1 MKNKI
6 FRRFYLLNIITVVV
20 AMIMLMVMISVSVS
34 NYLTKEKRSLLAGY
48 CRAVSDAFDMDLSE
62 GGVNYYMRT
71 IILTGD
77 VIDADAIVVDATGR
91 VKYCTCRDWQ
101 GGGSCPHLGKT
112 ISTSVVNAAVN
123 GQYYGVGLL
132 EGMYTEVHH
141 TVGMPVKD
149 KYNRVVGAV
158 FASTPAALL
167 EEWLINFSKISVLCA
182 ILPLVLTCVVVYIY
196 TSHMLRPLRMMSEA
210 AKCLADGD
218 FSKRIYCDGDDEI
231 AELANSFNT
240 MTDSLVRLE
249 SMRRSFV
256 ANVSH
261 ELRTPITTIGGFID
275 GILDGTIEPEKQSYY
290 LGIVSDE
297 AKRLSR
303 IVRSMLSL
311 SKLESGEQEI
321 NRSKVNMF
329 ETACNVFVSQEQRIS
344 AKNIAVYGLEDEK
357 DVIISA
363 DSDLFH
369 QVVYNL
375 VDNAVKFTPENG
387 YIKVKFR
394 ETDKS
399 GVFIIR
405 NSGNGI
411 SEKDLPLV
419 FERFFKVD
427 KSRSMDKQSSGLG
440 LYIVKS
446 IIDLHGGTI
455 TVRSMQGEY
464 TEFEIDMPLAEPK
477 EAIPVTVSKKSS
489 RTGKQR

>member
-20 AMIMLMVMISVSVS
+20 AMIMMMVMISVSVS

-62 GGVNYYMRT
+62 GGVNYYMKT

-240 MTDSLVRLE
+240 MTDSLVQLE

-261 ELRTPITTIGGFID
+261 ELRTPMTTIGGFID

-297 AKRLSR
+297 VKRLSR
-303 IVRSMLSL
+303 IVQSMLSL

-357 DVIISA
+357 DVMISA

-369 QVVYNL
+369 QVIYNL

-394 ETDKS
+394 ETDKN

-446 IIDLHGGTI
+446 IIDLHGGTV
-455 TVRSMQGEY
+455 TVRSVQGEY
-464 TEFEIDMPLAEPK
+464 TEFEIDLPLAEPK

-489 RTGKQR
+489 RAGKQR

>member
-20 AMIMLMVMISVSVS
+20 AMIMMMVMISVSVS

-62 GGVNYYMRT
+62 GGVNYYMKT
-71 IILTGD
+71 IILTGN
-77 VIDADAIVVDATGR
+77 VIDADAIVVDAAGR

-101 GGGSCPHLGKT
+101 HGGSCPHFGKT
-112 ISTSVVNAAVN
+112 ISTPVVNAAFN

-132 EGMYTEVHH
+132 DGMYTEVHH

-158 FASTPAALL
+158 FASTPAVLL
-167 EEWLINFSKISVLCA
+167 EEWLINFSKISLLCA

-196 TSHMLRPLRMMSEA
+196 TNHMLRPLRMMSEA

-240 MTDSLVRLE
+240 MTDSLVQLE

-261 ELRTPITTIGGFID
+261 ELRTPMTTIGGFID

-297 AKRLSR
+297 VKRLSR
-303 IVRSMLSL
+303 IVQSMLSL
-311 SKLESGEQEI
+311 SRLESGDKEI

-375 VDNAVKFTPENG
+375 VDNAVKFTPDNG
-387 YIKVKFR
+387 YIKVKLS

-399 GVFIIR
+399 GVLIIR

-446 IIDLHGGTI
+446 IIDLHGGTV
-455 TVRSMQGEY
+455 TVRSVQGEY
-464 TEFEIDMPLAEPK
+464 TEFEIDLPLAEPK
-477 EAIPVTVSKKSS
+477 EANPVTVSKRSS

>member
-20 AMIMLMVMISVSVS
+20 AMIMMMVMISVSVS

-261 ELRTPITTIGGFID
+261 ELRTPMTTIGGFID

-297 AKRLSR
+297 VKRLSR

-357 DVIISA
+357 DVMISA

-446 IIDLHGGTI
+446 IIDLHGGTV

-477 EAIPVTVSKKSS
+477 GAIPVTVSKKSS

>member
-20 AMIMLMVMISVSVS
+20 AMIMMMVMISVSVS

-240 MTDSLVRLE
+240 MTDSLVQLE

-261 ELRTPITTIGGFID
+261 ELRTPMTTIGGFID

-297 AKRLSR
+297 VKRLSR

-357 DVIISA
+357 DVMISA

-394 ETDKS
+394 ETDKN

-446 IIDLHGGTI
+446 IIDLHGGTV

-477 EAIPVTVSKKSS
+477 EAIPVTVSKKTS